1 MKLLTKTSLNFISV
15 SVLFF
20 LVGSIVMYF
29 SVRNIIQQDLQEQ
42 LLEEQNNF
50 IYTANEK
57 KVKEL
62 SSELVFVQETKD
74 KTLSLFS
81 DSVLI
86 LNDKYVLFRKLQ
98 FSYLEDDQYYRV
110 SILKSQ
116 SQSDILIMKIVIM
129 NVGFAMFFFLIV
141 FLTNRSSIK
150 NTLKVFYSTI
160 RKLDGFQVNK
170 ARTLTLDAA
179 EVEEIKQLNT
189 VFEKMSEQ
197 IRKDF
202 EVQKEYTENV
212 THELQT
218 PLSVISTKVDE
229 LMQADNLTKEQM
241 ENLALLMETTNRLS
255 KINKSLIFLTKI
267 DNRFYTEKANILL
280 NDLINEKLDI
290 LKEAIKDKH
299 IQVEV
304 KSLDPTHVHMDK
316 YLAET
321 LVFNLLKNAIIHN
334 KLGGKLQIKLSNHS
348 LVVTNSGEHLSFSES
363 DIFKRFS
370 RSEHSKKSLG
380 IGLSI
385 VKRICDL
392 YNFKINYQFYK
403 VHIFTLD
410 FRQIV
415 Q

>member
-20 LVGSIVMYF
+20 LVGSVVMYF

-42 LLEEQNNF
+42 LLEERSNF
-50 IYTANEK
+50 IYTANENNI
-57 KVKEL
+57 KEL
-62 SSELVFVQETKD
+62 SSELVSVQ
-74 KTLSLFS
+74 KTQKNMLSSFS

-86 LNDKYVLFRKLQ
+86 VNNKYILYRKLQ
-98 FSYLEDDQYYRV
+98 FSYLKDGQDYKV

-141 FLTNRSSIK
+141 FFVNRSSIK
-150 NTLKVFYSTI
+150 NALKVFYSTMH
-160 RKLDGFQVNK
+160 KLEGFQVNK
-170 ARTLTLDAA
+170 AETLNLDTAQIE
-179 EVEEIKQLNT
+179 EVKQLNT

-229 LMQADNLTKEQM
+229 LMQADLTKEQM
-241 ENLALLMETTNRLS
+241 EQLALLMETTNRLS

-267 DNRFYTEKANILL
+267 DNRFYTEKRNISL
-280 NDLINEKLDI
+280 NDLINEKLDVF
-290 LKEAIKDKH
+290 KEAIKDKN
-299 IQVEV
+299 IKVEF
-304 KSLDPTHVHMDK
+304 KLLDSTYVHMDK

-321 LVFNLLKNAIIHN
+321 MVVNLLKNAIIHN
-334 KLGGKLQIKLSNHS
+334 QHDGKLQIKLSNKS
-348 LVVTNSGEHLSFSES
+348 LIITNSGEHLAFSES

-385 VKRICDL
+385 VKIICDL
-392 YNFKINYQFYK
+392 PCTLQNII
-403 VHIFTLD
+403 HFT
-410 FRQIV
+410 V
-415 Q
+415 YTAK

>member
-15 SVLFF
+15 SVFFF
-20 LVGSIVMYF
+20 LVGSVVMYF
-29 SVRNIIQQDLQEQ
+29 SVLNIIQNDLEDRLLQEKR
-42 LLEEQNNF
+42 EF
-50 IYTANEK
+50 ISKAATN
-57 KVKEL
+57 KVADM
-62 SSELVFVQETKD
+62 SSELVYSKRIQDNIST
-74 KTLSLFS
+74 SFS

-86 LNDKYVLFRKLQ
+86 VNDKYVLFRKLQ
-98 FSYLEDDQYYRV
+98 FSYLKDDQYYRV

-141 FLTNRSSIK
+141 FFVNRSSIK
-150 NTLKVFYSTI
+150 NALKVFYSTMH
-160 RKLDGFQVNK
+160 KLEGFQVNK
-170 ARTLTLDAA
+170 AETLNLDTAQIE
-179 EVEEIKQLNT
+179 EVKQLNT

-241 ENLALLMETTNRLS
+241 EQLALLMETTNRLS

-267 DNRFYTEKANILL
+267 DNRFYTEKTNILL
-280 NDLINEKLDI
+280 NDLINEKLDVF
-290 LKEAIKDKH
+290 KEVIKEKS

-321 LVFNLLKNAIIHN
+321 MVVNLLNNAIIHN
-334 KLGGKLQIKLSNHS
+334 QQDGKLQITLSKHS
-348 LVVTNSGEHLSFSES
+348 LVITNSGEHLSFSES

-370 RSEHSKKSLG
+370 RSEQSKKSLG

-392 YNFKINYQFYK
+392 YNFNINYQFCK
-403 VHIFTLD
+403 EHIFTLD
-410 FRQIV
+410 FR
-415 Q
+415 